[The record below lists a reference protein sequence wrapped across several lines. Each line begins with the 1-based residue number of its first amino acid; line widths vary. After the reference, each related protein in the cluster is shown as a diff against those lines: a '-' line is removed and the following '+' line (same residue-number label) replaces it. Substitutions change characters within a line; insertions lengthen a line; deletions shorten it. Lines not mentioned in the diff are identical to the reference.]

1 LPGKG
6 ERKRGKEVR
15 DRESVRQGGE
25 RLDEVWTLESGRV

>member
-1 LPGKG
+1 LLGKG
-6 ERKRGKEVR
+6 EREKGKGVR